1 MHRILAHSLL
11 ALVSIGG
18 LHAVASAQDLPKR
31 KPGLWEVSMELPN
44 RPGQAM
50 KSQQCVDDKSDA
62 MAHKKA
68 MDDQADS
75 RCENKSVRRDASGTE
90 VNYTCTSARGK
101 TTGTLKLSG
110 DMQSRFTMDNHA
122 RFDPPR
128 HGMSEATVKT
138 QGQWMG
144 ACPADMKPGE
154 IRMTGMPE
162 GMRARRAE
170 RGASGPRS
178 MTPEQMQQMQQMME
192 QMKKQR
198 GG

>member
-1 MHRILAHSLL
+1 MDPTLAHRLL
-11 ALVSIGG
+11 ALVLIGG
-18 LHAVASAQDLPKR
+18 LHGAAGAQDLPKR
-31 KPGLWEVSMELPN
+31 KAGLWEVSMEMPQ
-44 RPGQAM
+44 RPGQPM
-50 KSQQCVDDKSDA
+50 KTQQCIDDKSDA

-75 RCENKSVRRDASGTE
+75 RCEHKTTRRDASGTE
-90 VNYTCTSARGK
+90 INYICTSARGK
-101 TTGTLKLSG
+101 TTGTIKLSG

-128 HGMSEATVKT
+128 HGMSEASVKT

-154 IRMTGMPE
+154 IRMTGMPD
-162 GMRARRAE
+162 MRARRAE